1 MDEGIV
7 TGEGVLLDTRPT
19 SFVSRALAA
28 LIDLAVLG
36 IVLLAAAL
44 ALGGTSFTPSEAFS
58 RILSIALLATI
69 LVIAPTTVDT
79 LTRGRSLG
87 KLIVGIRVV
96 RDDGGPVRLRQAFVR
111 ALTGVFEL
119 WLTLGSVALI
129 CAIVQPQG
137 KRVGDL
143 LAGTYAVRVRGKT
156 AARAPVMMPPHLAE
170 WAAGADVRRLP
181 DGLALSVRQF
191 LARTGTLHP
200 QSRASLGT
208 ELAVEVQRYVAPA
221 PPPGTHP
228 EVFLAAVL
236 AERRRREHLSA
247 EASRQRAAQESALMQ
262 RLPHGVPD
270 PVD

>member
-19 SFVSRALAA
+19 SFLSRVLAA
-28 LIDLAVLG
+28 LIDLIALG
-36 IVLLAAAL
+36 IVLVVAVLV
-44 ALGGTSFTPSEAFS
+44 LGGSSFAPSMAMS
-58 RILSIALLATI
+58 RVLLVAAMATVMVV
-69 LVIAPTTVDT
+69 LPTMVDT

-87 KLIVGIRVV
+87 KLVVGIRVV
-96 RDDGGPVRLRQAFVR
+96 RDDGGPIRLRQAFVR

-129 CAIVQPQG
+129 CSIVQPQG

-156 AARAPVMMPPHLAE
+156 AARTPVMMPPHLAG

-191 LARTGTLHP
+191 LTRTSTLHP

-208 ELAVEVQRYVAPA
+208 DLAVEVQRFVAPA

-228 EVFLAAVL
+228 ELFLAAVL

-247 EASRQRAAQESALMQ
+247 EAGRQRAAQESVLMQ

>member
-19 SFVSRALAA
+19 SFLSRVLAA
-28 LIDLAVLG
+28 LIDLAALG
-36 IVLLAAAL
+36 ILLVATVLV
-44 ALGGTSFTPSEAFS
+44 LGGTSFSPSEAAV
-58 RILSIALLATI
+58 RILSVAMLATV
-69 LVIAPTTVDT
+69 LVVLPTAVDT

-87 KLIVGIRVV
+87 KLVVGIRVV

-119 WLTLGSVALI
+119 WLTFGSVALI
-129 CAIVQPQG
+129 CSMLQPQG

-156 AARAPVMMPPHLAE
+156 TARAPVEMPPHLAG

-191 LARTGTLHP
+191 LTRTGTLHP

-208 ELAVEVQRYVAPA
+208 ELSVEVQRFVAPA

-228 EVFLAAVL
+228 EFFLAAVL
-236 AERRRREHLSA
+236 AERRRREHASA
-247 EASRQRAAQESALMQ
+247 EAGRQRAAQESVLMQ